1 MSDFN
6 LRTVIREVASRSTIR
21 DPDQLAVKIMR
32 HIPSESWMDA
42 MRAALKPMVR
52 EVISAER
59 PHGTFTRSY
68 GNPSPSPAI
77 NTPPGRGASGAPRNG
92 SAKVG
97 AIRDGW
103 QDHLRARYSTDGG
116 NWKFLGECTY
126 EDLQFIAARLD
137 KQAEAHASK
146 ARGMRSLAA
155 ALTDHDAATVRDLP
169 SAFLMTA
176 LGTAA

>member
-6 LRTVIREVASRSTIR
+6 LRAVIREVAGRSTIR
-21 DPDQLAVKIMR
+21 DPDQLADEIMR
-32 HIPSESWMDA
+32 HIPQESWMEA

-59 PHGTFTRSY
+59 PHGTFTRGY
-68 GNPSPSPAI
+68 GKPSPSPAI
-77 NTPPGRGASGAPRNG
+77 NTPSKGSTKVSG
-92 SAKVG
+92 
-97 AIRDGW
+97 IRDGW
-103 QDHLRARYSTDGG
+103 QEHLRARYATDGG
-116 NWKFLGECTY
+116 TWKFLGECTY